1 MKVIPTKT
9 MKYADKRKVSN
20 PHLCLYAGKEALID
34 PSFIAQIKKN
44 DPDAEFIEEEIVEES
59 DEDEELE
66 DKEDEEFE
74 DKEDKEPLETPEP
87 PPTEMSK
94 KKKKKSKFL
103 QSK

>member
-66 DKEDEEFE
+66 DKED
-74 DKEDKEPLETPEP
+74 KEPLETPEP